1 MIEATFLKLKDKL
14 VFLNKRLKGRKA
26 VVFYKWLKKP
36 DIKNTDETINYIIK
50 NRCSVSRFGDGEFK
64 LLLGENLVFQYYDQ
78 RLAEKFTTIL
88 AQKEEIN
95 HITCIPSALVN
106 SNELKIAPKVYW
118 HQYFSGNYYYLKP
131 YFTFKKTYYDSLL
144 SRLYMDQVNKGLSR
158 ARFEKIQ
165 KVWDKQDVLFIE
177 GEQSRLGIGNNLFD
191 NAKSIKRIICPSL
204 HAFSCYD
211 EVLDYVSQNI
221 SKDVLILLALGP
233 TATAMAWDL
242 CKLGFWAID
251 IGHIDIEYE
260 WMNMGATEKVAV
272 KNKFVGDIF
281 TFNEDAHGD
290 LAEYKKSIIKIIN

>member
-1 MIEATFLKLKDKL
+1 MIEATYLKLKGNIY
-14 VFLNKRLKGRKA
+14 FLNKRLKGRMA
-26 VVFYKWLKKP
+26 VTFYNWLKKP
-36 DIKNTDETINYIIK
+36 DIKNTDETIDYIIK
-50 NRCSVSRFGDGEFK
+50 YRCSVSRFGDGEFK
-64 LLLGENLVFQYYDQ
+64 LLLGESLVFQHYNQ
-78 RLAEKFTTIL
+78 QLADKFKVIL
-88 AQKEEIN
+88 TQKEDLN
-95 HITCIPSALVN
+95 HITCIPASLIDV
-106 SNELKIAPKVYW
+106 NELKSVPKEYW
-118 HQYFSGNYYYLKP
+118 YQYFSGNYYYLKP
-131 YFTFKKTYYDSLL
+131 YFTFKKPYYDSLM
-144 SRLYMDQVNKGLSR
+144 SRLYMDQVDKELSQ

-165 KVWDKQDVLFIE
+165 KVWNKQDVLFIE
-177 GEQSRLGIGNNLFD
+177 GKQSRLGIGNNLFD

-204 HAFSCYD
+204 HAFSCYNQ
-211 EVLDYVSQNI
+211 VLDYVSKNI

-242 CKLGFWAID
+242 CKLGYWAID